1 MTVQVSAAQVAPS
14 SLEEPA
20 LFVIGR
26 RVVTISLYVG
36 LAAVYIGGSPLW
48 FLFASVSDLVARQP
62 RARPR
67 VRALAF
73 FGLYLGAELV
83 GVALALAIGLVT
95 LGGRLG
101 GGARYVAWNAELQR
115 HWTQSIF
122 RASVWLFGMQVE
134 VEGAALAARGP
145 MLLFV
150 RHTSSA
156 DTLLAAAMVA
166 NPHRLLLRYVLKRE
180 LLWDPCLDLVGKR
193 LPNAFVDRRSPRSQG
208 EIDAVVSLTAGL
220 DEHSAVLIYPE
231 GTRFEP
237 AKLARSV
244 EKLAEMG
251 LPHLAAISSRYERVL
266 PPRLG
271 GPLALLEAAP
281 DVDVVFLDHTGFEGA
296 ATFASFWGGGL
307 VGKTLHVRIRR
318 FAASSVPVV
327 GRDAWLFERWADL
340 DVWVRQHGEA

>member
-1 MTVQVSAAQVAPS
+1 MAVLVSAAQVPPS
-14 SLEEPA
+14 SLDEPA
-20 LFVIGR
+20 LFVAGR
-26 RVVTISLYVG
+26 RLVTISLYVG
-36 LAAVYIGGSPLW
+36 LAAVYLGGAPLW
-48 FLFASVSDLVARQP
+48 FLLAALSDVVARQP

-67 VRALAF
+67 VRALSF
-73 FGLYLGAELV
+73 FGLYLGAEVV
-83 GVALALAIGLVT
+83 GVAIALALGLVT

-101 GGARYVAWNAELQR
+101 GGARYVEWNAALQR
-115 HWTQSIF
+115 HWTQAIF
-122 RASVWLFGMQVE
+122 RGSVWLFGMQVE

-156 DTLLAAAMVA
+156 DTLLAAA

-271 GPLALLEAAP
+271 GPLALLDAAP

-318 FAASSVPVV
+318 FAASSVPAV
-327 GRDAWLFERWADL
+327 GRDAWLFERWAEL